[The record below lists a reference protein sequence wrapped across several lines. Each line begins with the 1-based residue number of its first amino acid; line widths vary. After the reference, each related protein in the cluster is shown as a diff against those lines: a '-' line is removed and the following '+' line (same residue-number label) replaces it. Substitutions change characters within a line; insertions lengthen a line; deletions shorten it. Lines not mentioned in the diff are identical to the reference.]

1 MTLTA
6 HSCRLLPRSTSAAV
20 GGEANSVFAF
30 RGFRPAGFQ
39 LASTILVNP
48 TKADDTNRAW
58 NAFVHQYPRPRPQYP
73 PPPNSSRTTTIIR
86 SNSMGASVDMICGDT
101 VGAPFFWP
109 NACSTSAEP
118 NFRCPQIKFN
128 ARKAELFRSFQT
140 QIEGERIPD
149 TSSVP
154 LASKSPQTE
163 KNHMSKKAAEH
174 HKKASEHLT
183 LAARHHGEGA
193 PTCAYFEHRAPS
205 WRGSPR
211 ICAACANW
219 SQGTVQN
226 CSHCSSYF
234 GLIVRIFFPTAS
246 VDVSRIRRSDAMKWS
261 TLYRYRFT
269 HCAPMLPP

>member
-118 NFRCPQIKFN
+118 NFRCAILLN
-128 ARKAELFRSFQT
+128 STRARRNCSEVFKLRSRVS
-140 QIEGERIPD
+140 GYRI
-149 TSSVP
+149 
-154 LASKSPQTE
+154 
-163 KNHMSKKAAEH
+163 
-174 HKKASEHLT
+174 
-183 LAARHHGEGA
+183 
-193 PTCAYFEHRAPS
+193 HRAYRSQASRPK
-205 WRGSPR
+205 RR
-211 ICAACANW
+211 KIICQRKLR
-219 SQGTVQN
+219 STTRKHQN
-226 CSHCSSYF
+226 
-234 GLIVRIFFPTAS
+234 I
-246 VDVSRIRRSDAMKWS
+246 
-261 TLYRYRFT
+261 
-269 HCAPMLPP
+269 